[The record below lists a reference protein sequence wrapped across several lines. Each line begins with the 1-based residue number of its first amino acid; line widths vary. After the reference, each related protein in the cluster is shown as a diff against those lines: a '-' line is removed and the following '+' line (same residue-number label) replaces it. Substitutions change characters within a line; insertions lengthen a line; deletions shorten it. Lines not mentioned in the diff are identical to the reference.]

1 MLFTLASFAV
11 AAPADSSILFTIN
24 NAVPRPVQEFACRV
38 IETRCN
44 HQAYEREQRSFW
56 AYNTLAMRV
65 GVGVVYSVNIRSELT
80 WKESE
85 SPAFIEMTVVDDGH
99 MRLTAL
105 NPRSWSAFFRGTR
118 RVQMRGRRARR

>member
-1 MLFTLASFAV
+1 M
-11 AAPADSSILFTIN
+11 
-24 NAVPRPVQEFACRV
+24 
-38 IETRCN
+38 
-44 HQAYEREQRSFW
+44 
-56 AYNTLAMRV
+56 
-65 GVGVVYSVNIRSELT
+65 GVVYSVNIRSELT

-118 RVQMRGRRARR
+118 RVQMPAEEPVDRTGSCVW

>member
-44 HQAYEREQRSFW
+44 HQAYEREQRSF
-56 AYNTLAMRV
+56 
-65 GVGVVYSVNIRSELT
+65 
-80 WKESE
+80 
-85 SPAFIEMTVVDDGH
+85 
-99 MRLTAL
+99 
-105 NPRSWSAFFRGTR
+105 
-118 RVQMRGRRARR
+118 